1 MMTSHLA
8 VLSSQLP
15 LVVAQYATPHLKHE
29 HQSFVVVHVAIYL
42 ISEDENEQ
50 SQLYL
55 VAFPLLCGVCL
66 TSLSLQL
73 SLHPLCTEI
82 EYDWICLDCV
92 SFAFVD
98 ETFATIVYSF
108 RFFC

>member
-1 MMTSHLA
+1 MLASHLV

-15 LVVAQYATPHLKHE
+15 LVVPKYAPMSHE
-29 HQSFVVVHVAIYL
+29 HQSSVVVHVAIYFDKL
-42 ISEDENEQ
+42 KIKTIAIKSNCISF
-50 SQLYL
+50 
-55 VAFPLLCGVCL
+55 VHCCVWL
-66 TSLSLQL
+66 TSLSRQL

-82 EYDWICLDCV
+82 EYDDWIYLDCV